1 MNIHVFLSFSL
12 NHRTTTHFAVSTTY
26 LNAVDKDVVPA
37 VFRRVMC
44 ATISI
49 DAPVALKRT
58 RHTRRART
66 VRVAIEKGE
75 IRRDEVLAIGKPQ
88 RQDCREE
95 V

>member
-1 MNIHVFLSFSL
+1 
-12 NHRTTTHFAVSTTY
+12 
-26 LNAVDKDVVPA
+26 
-37 VFRRVMC
+37 MC